1 MAHLT
6 ITDVKCHVVDSA
18 AAGVEYKVTRTHLAR
33 GDRLSA
39 SRLRAGVM
47 RQDTPNFAMTDIVNP
62 EQSVPFVRLV
72 PP

>member
-18 AAGVEYKVTRTHLAR
+18 AAGVEYKVTRTHLA
-33 GDRLSA
+33 
-39 SRLRAGVM
+39 
-47 RQDTPNFAMTDIVNP
+47 MTDIVNP
-62 EQSVPFVRLV
+62 EQSAPFVRLV